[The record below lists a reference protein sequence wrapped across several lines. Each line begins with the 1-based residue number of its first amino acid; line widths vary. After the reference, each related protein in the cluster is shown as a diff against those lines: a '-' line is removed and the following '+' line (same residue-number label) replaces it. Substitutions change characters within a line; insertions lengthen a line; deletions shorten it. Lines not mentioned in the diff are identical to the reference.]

1 VAQRTEHF
9 GEYPGSD
16 DRIAADV
23 TFTIDG
29 LRQLKYLS
37 SLQVLLLNNLTD
49 AGLAHLQHVER
60 LEVLAM
66 QNARITDAG
75 LVHLR
80 GLLNLESL
88 SFEGSTVTIDAAAEL
103 HKLIPTCHISDNWCC
118 GCLAFS
124 AIHQD
129 RE

>member
-1 VAQRTEHF
+1 
-9 GEYPGSD
+9 
-16 DRIAADV
+16 
-23 TFTIDG
+23 
-29 LRQLKYLS
+29 
-37 SLQVLLLNNLTD
+37 
-49 AGLAHLQHVER
+49 
-60 LEVLAM
+60 
-66 QNARITDAG
+66 
-75 LVHLR
+75 
-80 GLLNLESL
+80 LNLESL